1 MIDLKAIAKKTHL
14 IAIQRHIANG
24 NIADPQNDFAMLKHC
39 AGEVVEAMDACK
51 NYESELEKSFDSVSE
66 KDIEECEKMR
76 NAYALELSDVIM
88 CCLIIAHNNKIDIES
103 ALLQCL
109 EKNASRV

>member
-1 MIDLKAIAKKTHL
+1 MIDLKAIAKKAHL
-14 IAIQRHIANG
+14 IAMQRHLKG
-24 NIADPQNDFAMLKHC
+24 CFADPQNDFEMLKQC

-51 NYESELEKSFDSVSE
+51 NYESELEKSFDSASE
-66 KDIEECEKMR
+66 KDIAECEKLR
-76 NAYALELSDVIM
+76 NAYGLELADVIM
-88 CCLIIAHNNKIDIES
+88 CCLIIAHSNKIEIES

>member
-1 MIDLKAIAKKTHL
+1 MIDLKAIAKKAHL
-14 IAIQRHIANG
+14 IAMQRHLKGCIAE
-24 NIADPQNDFAMLKHC
+24 PQNDFALLKHC

-51 NYESELEKSFDSVSE
+51 NYESELEKSFDSVVTE
-66 KDIEECEKMR
+66 ETIAECEKLR
-76 NAYALELSDVIM
+76 NAYALELADVIT
-88 CCLIIAHNNKIDIES
+88 CCLIIAHNNKINIES